1 MIQRITVVGAGATG
15 HAAAAFLSQRGFQV
29 TLYDN
34 ERYADVLKDVEELGG
49 IELRGEARGVGRP
62 AIVTTD
68 SAQAIQE
75 AQAIFVHVMSDRH
88 EEVARSIAPH
98 LRDGQHIV
106 IVPGNLG
113 AFVFRRVFRELGV
126 SAQVTLTEKEGNFCP
141 CRLSGRAEVTVGLPI
156 SLEGRAASLPAADTP
171 RVLAAL
177 EGVVEYTAN
186 KNVFEGV
193 MNAGNVINHI
203 ASTILSAAE
212 VEHRGKE
219 YSLFQYAF
227 TPAVVHCISKIRRER
242 QVVIQAM
249 GMTEHGNP
257 MAMIEKVQHLEE
269 HPEVHTFYKYMDG
282 PCALDHRYLHEDCGC
297 GGAFAVSVAR
307 RLGLDMPV
315 LTAFLGVA
323 GAINDRD
330 YLGKDGRSLENL
342 GFPTGVPLEEIYRQ
356 I

>member
-1 MIQRITVVGAGATG
+1 MIQRITVIGAGATG
-15 HAAAAFLSQRGFQV
+15 HAAAAHLSQRGFRV

-34 ERYADVLKDVEELGG
+34 ERYAGALRDVEELGG
-49 IELRGEARGVGRP
+49 ITLRGEARGMGRP
-62 AIVTTD
+62 AVVTTD
-68 SAQAIQE
+68 PMQAIQG
-75 AQAIFVHVMSDRH
+75 AQAVFVHVMSDRH
-88 EEVARSIAPH
+88 EEVARSIAPY
-98 LRDGQHIV
+98 LQDGQHII

-113 AFVFRRVFRELGV
+113 AFVFRRVFQEMGV
-126 SAQVTLTEKEGNFCP
+126 SARVTLTEKEGNFCP

-156 SLEGRAASLPAADTP
+156 SLQGRAASLPAADTP

-186 KNVFEGV
+186 QNVFEGV
-193 MNAGNVINHI
+193 INAGNVINHI
-203 ASTILSAAE
+203 ASTVLSAAE
-212 VEHRGKE
+212 VEHKGAE

-227 TPAVVHCISKIRRER
+227 TPAVVRCIGKIRRER
-242 QVVIQAM
+242 LAVIRAM
-249 GMTEHGNP
+249 GMTEHGDP
-257 MAMIEKVQHLEE
+257 MAMIEKVLHLEE
-269 HPEVHTFYKYMDG
+269 HPEVHTFYRYMDG

-297 GGAFAVSVAR
+297 GGAFAVSAAR

-342 GFPTGVPLEEIYRQ
+342 GFPAEMSLEEIYRQ